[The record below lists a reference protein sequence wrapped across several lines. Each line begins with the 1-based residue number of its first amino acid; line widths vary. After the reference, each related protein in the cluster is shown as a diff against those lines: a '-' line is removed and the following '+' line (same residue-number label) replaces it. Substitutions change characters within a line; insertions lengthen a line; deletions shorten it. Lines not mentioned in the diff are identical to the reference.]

1 MCIPFMVSLGYER
14 KWSAGLIAVAGG
26 LGVII
31 PPSIP
36 FVLYSLA
43 TGVST
48 GALFLGGIFPGILIG
63 LFMMAYAVFYCMT
76 KGEDRNLIN
85 AKMQELKG
93 NGFFALF
100 KESFWA
106 LLCPIIVLGEAD
118 MRGAAM
124 QEQDL
129 AASGRSAGGKKAPK
143 MGRMTPAQL
152 LVKGAITHVQETKGG
167 GGGFG
172 FKGITLGG
180 DAGSA
185 EINITIYLVDSAT
198 GQVKASKSVIGKSG
212 KKGLSLGYH
221 GSALGGLTGDIGGF
235 MKDNMGKAAMDAC
248 NQALEFLVGQLDSI
262 PWEGSVSLVKPDKL
276 IINRGTREGVEVG
289 MKFDVGK
296 VEEVVD
302 EDTGEVLDSELTKIG
317 TVTVTEV
324 KEKICYTTPLEG
336 AEKGMGVHPA
346 K

>member
-1 MCIPFMVSLGYER
+1 MKKLTVLALAALVS
-14 KWSAGLIAVAGG
+14 A
-26 LGVII
+26 
-31 PPSIP
+31 
-36 FVLYSLA
+36 
-43 TGVST
+43 
-48 GALFLGGIFPGILIG
+48 
-63 LFMMAYAVFYCMT
+63 AVFAE
-76 KGEDRNLIN
+76 GGNLRYSITVN
-85 AKMQELKG
+85 KFENKANWHGQWELGDAWGTIFTDQLVQSGK
-93 NGFFALF
+93 F
-100 KESFWA
+100 
-106 LLCPIIVLGEAD
+106 IVLGEAD

-129 AASGRSAGGKKAPK
+129 AASGRTAGGNKAPK

-172 FKGITLGG
+172 FKGITIGG

-212 KKGLSLGYH
+212 KKGLTLGYH

-248 NQALEFLVGQLDSI
+248 NQALEFLIGQLDSI
-262 PWEGSVSLVKPDKL
+262 PWEGSVSLVKADKL
-276 IINRGTREGVEVG
+276 IINRGMREGVAVG

-296 VEEVVD
+296 VEEIVD

-324 KEKICYTTPLEG
+324 KEKICYTTALEG
-336 AEKGMGVHPA
+336 AEKGMAVHPA

>member
-1 MCIPFMVSLGYER
+1 MKKLTVLALAALA
-14 KWSAGLIAVAGG
+14 SA
-26 LGVII
+26 
-31 PPSIP
+31 
-36 FVLYSLA
+36 
-43 TGVST
+43 
-48 GALFLGGIFPGILIG
+48 
-63 LFMMAYAVFYCMT
+63 AVFAD
-76 KGEDRNLIN
+76 GGNLRYSIMVN
-85 AKMQELKG
+85 KFENKANWHGQWELGDAWGTIFTDQLVQSGK
-93 NGFFALF
+93 F
-100 KESFWA
+100 
-106 LLCPIIVLGEAD
+106 IVLGEAD
-118 MRGAAM
+118 MRGAAL

-129 AASGRSAGGKKAPK
+129 AASGRTAGGKKAPK

-172 FKGITLGG
+172 FKGITIGG

-248 NQALEFLVGQLDSI
+248 NQALEFLVAQLDSI
-262 PWEGSVSLVKPDKL
+262 PWEGSVSLVKSDKL
-276 IINRGTREGVEVG
+276 IINRGTREGVAVG

-296 VEEVVD
+296 IEEVVD

-324 KEKICYTTPLEG
+324 KEKICYTTALEG

>member
-1 MCIPFMVSLGYER
+1 MKKLTALALAALA
-14 KWSAGLIAVAGG
+14 SA
-26 LGVII
+26 
-31 PPSIP
+31 
-36 FVLYSLA
+36 
-43 TGVST
+43 
-48 GALFLGGIFPGILIG
+48 
-63 LFMMAYAVFYCMT
+63 AVFAE
-76 KGEDRNLIN
+76 GGNLRYSVMVN
-85 AKMQELKG
+85 KFENKANWRGQWELGDAWGTILSDQLVQSGK
-93 NGFFALF
+93 F
-100 KESFWA
+100 
-106 LLCPIIVLGEAD
+106 IVLGEAD

-129 AASGRSAGGKKAPK
+129 AASGRTAGGKKAPK

-172 FKGITLGG
+172 FKGITIGG

-212 KKGLSLGYH
+212 KRGLTLGYH

-248 NQALEFLVGQLDSI
+248 NQALEFLVAQLDSI
-262 PWEGSVSLVKPDKL
+262 PWEGSVSLVKSDKL
-276 IINRGTREGVEVG
+276 LINRGTREGVEVG

-296 VEEVVD
+296 VEEIVD
-302 EDTGEVLDSELTKIG
+302 EDTGEVLDSEMTKIG

-324 KEKICYTTPLEG
+324 KEKISYTTPLEG
-336 AEKGMGVHPA
+336 AQKGMGVHPA

>member
-1 MCIPFMVSLGYER
+1 MKKLTVLALAALA
-14 KWSAGLIAVAGG
+14 SA
-26 LGVII
+26 
-31 PPSIP
+31 
-36 FVLYSLA
+36 
-43 TGVST
+43 
-48 GALFLGGIFPGILIG
+48 
-63 LFMMAYAVFYCMT
+63 AVFAE
-76 KGEDRNLIN
+76 GGNLRYSVMVN
-85 AKMQELKG
+85 KFENKANWRGQWELGDAWGTIFTDQLVQSGK
-93 NGFFALF
+93 F
-100 KESFWA
+100 
-106 LLCPIIVLGEAD
+106 IVLGEAD

-172 FKGITLGG
+172 FKGITIGG

-212 KKGLSLGYH
+212 KRGLTLGYH

-248 NQALEFLVGQLDSI
+248 NQALEFLVAQLDSI
-262 PWEGSVSLVKPDKL
+262 PWEGSVSLVKSDKL
-276 IINRGTREGVEVG
+276 LINRGTREGVEVG

-296 VEEVVD
+296 VEEIVD
-302 EDTGEVLDSELTKIG
+302 EDTGEVLDSEMTKIG

-324 KEKICYTTPLEG
+324 MEKICYTTPLEG

>member
-1 MCIPFMVSLGYER
+1 MKKLTAFALAALA
-14 KWSAGLIAVAGG
+14 SA
-26 LGVII
+26 
-31 PPSIP
+31 
-36 FVLYSLA
+36 
-43 TGVST
+43 
-48 GALFLGGIFPGILIG
+48 
-63 LFMMAYAVFYCMT
+63 AVFAE
-76 KGEDRNLIN
+76 GGNLRYSIMVN
-85 AKMQELKG
+85 KFENKANWRGQWELGDAWGTIFTDQLVQSGK
-93 NGFFALF
+93 F
-100 KESFWA
+100 
-106 LLCPIIVLGEAD
+106 IVLGEAD

-262 PWEGSVSLVKPDKL
+262 PWEGSVSLVKADKL

>member
-1 MCIPFMVSLGYER
+1 MKKLTAF
-14 KWSAGLIAVAGG
+14 AFAA
-26 LGVII
+26 
-31 PPSIP
+31 
-36 FVLYSLA
+36 LA
-43 TGVST
+43 AT
-48 GALFLGGIFPGILIG
+48 
-63 LFMMAYAVFYCMT
+63 AVFAD
-76 KGEDRNLIN
+76 GGNLRYSIMVN
-85 AKMQELKG
+85 KFENKANWRGQWELGDAWGTIFTDQLVQSGK
-93 NGFFALF
+93 F
-100 KESFWA
+100 
-106 LLCPIIVLGEAD
+106 IVLGEAD

-129 AASGRSAGGKKAPK
+129 AASGRTAGGKKAPK

-172 FKGITLGG
+172 FKGITIGG

-212 KKGLSLGYH
+212 KRGLTLGYH

-248 NQALEFLVGQLDSI
+248 NQALEFLVAQLDSI
-262 PWEGSVSLVKPDKL
+262 PWEGSVSLVKSDKL
-276 IINRGTREGVEVG
+276 LINRGTREGVEVG

-296 VEEVVD
+296 VEEIVD

-324 KEKICYTTPLEG
+324 KEKICYTTALEG
-336 AEKGMGVHPA
+336 AEKGMGVQPA